1 MGLGLGLGVGVGVR
15 TASKY
20 SGMSRASSALD
31 AGATSD
37 GLITQQ
43 LPAARMATSGLSTRW
58 IGKFH
63 GAMSSTWLGLGG

>member
-1 MGLGLGLGVGVGVR
+1 MRVRVR
-15 TASKY
+15 TASGGKY
-20 SGMSRASSALD
+20 LGISLASSALD